1 MLVIAIG
8 LCLSD
13 YRLLSGISMPF
24 WSGKDYLPTVQWN
37 KRLIHFTASN
47 STWIA
52 DDRPCITYGLRGVVH
67 SVLEVKCFYEIQA
80 LC

>member
-1 MLVIAIG
+1 MFIIAIE
-8 LCLSD
+8 LYLTD

-24 WSGKDYLPTVQWN
+24 WSGKSYLQFSGI
-37 KRLIHFTASN
+37 RGLCFTTSN

-67 SVLEVKCFYEIQA
+67 SVLEVSVFY
-80 LC
+80 

>member
-1 MLVIAIG
+1 
-8 LCLSD
+8 
-13 YRLLSGISMPF
+13 MPF
-24 WSGKDYLPTVQWN
+24 WSGKDYLQSSGI
-37 KRLIHFTASN
+37 RGLHFSTASN

-67 SVLEVKCFYEIQA
+67 SVLEVKVFYEIQA